1 MEDILEGGIRYEEL
15 HLLLGVIDTI
25 HKMPLRGGL
34 PSTSI
39 AEIIHSILPCRLGG
53 IGVFDR
59 NTNRSQICIP
69 MGDIF
74 ERPIDA
80 EREIPKRSAF
90 YDELIA
96 NWLNTRQLLYVDH
109 LNRADNRLYFD
120 TKVKSDAGNIVFDAV
135 IRSEHDIGCF
145 YLFTN
150 INASLLHKYKMIMR
164 LLLSCVYDVLTPI
177 AGKSES
183 GEGELIGLTG
193 REQEIIARIRA
204 GLNNKNIARQLNI
217 SVHTVK
223 SHIYNIFQ
231 KLQASNRVEA
241 LLKAEQAGYLNEVRH
256 I

>member
-1 MEDILEGGIRYEEL
+1 
-15 HLLLGVIDTI
+15 
-25 HKMPLRGGL
+25 
-34 PSTSI
+34 
-39 AEIIHSILPCRLGG
+39 
-53 IGVFDR
+53 
-59 NTNRSQICIP
+59 
-69 MGDIF
+69 
-74 ERPIDA
+74 
-80 EREIPKRSAF
+80 
-90 YDELIA
+90 
-96 NWLNTRQLLYVDH
+96 
-109 LNRADNRLYFD
+109 
-120 TKVKSDAGNIVFDAV
+120 
-135 IRSEHDIGCF
+135 
-145 YLFTN
+145 
-150 INASLLHKYKMIMR
+150 MR